1 MGVKGR
7 RTYTESFKAD
17 AIRMVTQGGKSVRQ
31 VARDLDLDSGSL
43 HTWVRQQQKRSGDV
57 AQAAS
62 TGPLEDEVRRLRKEL
77 ARVTEERDIL
87 KKSDGVL
94 RERKQVWY
102 AFIRETR
109 NTGRSFECA
118 TYWTFREPATMRG
131 AAGRQAGES
140 WFIASC

>member
-31 VARDLDLDSGSL
+31 VARDLDLDPGSL

-57 AQAAS
+57 VQMAS

-87 KKSDGVL
+87 KK
-94 RERKQVWY
+94 
-102 AFIRETR
+102 
-109 NTGRSFECA
+109 A
-118 TYWTFREPATMRG
+118 TAYFAK
-131 AAGRQAGES
+131 ES
-140 WFIASC
+140 K